1 MMNFS
6 FPRKTKIL
14 LIPFLCDLLL
24 SQQVNVDY
32 PIGFVSHYPLI
43 VHQDEKIPETG
54 ANVCIVR
61 APWALIE
68 PEEDKWDFSLLD
80 KQLEWAKKTGIK
92 LICLME
98 AGPAHAAGVRWL
110 VEKLKSQGETMCSAK
125 GDVIDDPSYQSE
137 TYRFYLSRFIRKT
150 IDYLSHHKYAE
161 YIYGYSNGCEWW
173 HPILFSYSNC
183 DKNSFRE
190 WLRGKY
196 RSLKELNDSW
206 GTKFGDW
213 AEIQPPTLYPL
224 GLGRHPQ
231 GCFLPAIA
239 SSNLCW
245 ATSEGSHIDVKPGE
259 KLTFELELNTENLIG
274 EAFLEVA
281 WLSKDNLK
289 PFKSDW
295 SPPFTQSN
303 GKGIISFTLTVPPS
317 ASKAWLLM
325 KLVGTG
331 KVVFHSIH
339 IFDDEGNDLAP
350 NPFLDPNLGKWTFIA
365 WSVGQKENLSY
376 QWKSRGEMV
385 ITYQPKIS
393 IEGNPKYP
401 LAMIDDWFNY
411 RFESFAQFIDWMAEE
426 CQISDPT
433 HPVISYLTFAFA
445 NPFEWDYA
453 QDVAIALDY
462 WAENAKHQTILGMQ
476 INSAEGDFDSL
487 TSAIDSVRRFGKPIW
502 AIDLLD
508 FTKGTYL
515 GETGLTRTS
524 LSVLQHAGSE
534 SGIQYYCWYG
544 TPDYNYSELG
554 IDSLKRMIDTVKK
567 TASLLEGFK
576 PICDVALIQ
585 PRMPLYPYLPQ
596 PPNDYADFMGWYKL
610 LVRAGICPDIYTI
623 HALESADLSSYKAVI
638 IPDCAYITLKALE
651 TLRKAAFSGV
661 KLISS
666 GRFALYDMTGR
677 EIEPTSLPKLS
688 YRIDEPIGKESL
700 GEVFRLKDKGNTP
713 PRLICKQSF
722 PSSRMSEID
731 KLLKILQNFG
741 IKLLCFPQKDVQLTL
756 VPFKKDEHTVV
767 FALPQSDWSGEI
779 SIEGRYLKID
789 NLGSI
794 LNIHQERK

>member
-1 MMNFS
+1 MKNFA
-6 FPRKTKIL
+6 FPRQVKNL

-24 SQQVNVDY
+24 AQPFNVDY

-43 VHQDEKIPETG
+43 VHQDEQIPRIG

-80 KQLEWAKKTGIK
+80 RQLEWAKETGIK
-92 LICLME
+92 LVYLME

-125 GDVIDDPSYQSE
+125 GDIIDDPSYQSE
-137 TYRFYLSRFIRKT
+137 TYRSYLSRFIRNT
-150 IDYLSHHKYAE
+150 IGYLSHHKYAE

-173 HPILFSYSNC
+173 HPILYSYSKC
-183 DKNSFRE
+183 DKNGFRE
-190 WLRGKY
+190 WLRNKY
-196 RSLKELNDSW
+196 PSLKALNDSW
-206 GTKFGDW
+206 GTGFKDW
-213 AEIQPPTLYPL
+213 QEIQPPTLYPL
-224 GLGRHPQ
+224 GVGREPQ
-231 GCFLPAIA
+231 GCFMPASAYSDI
-239 SSNLCW
+239 CW
-245 ATSEGSHIDVKPGE
+245 ATNEESHINVKPGE
-259 KLTFELELNTENLIG
+259 KLTFYLELSTENLIG
-274 EAFLEVA
+274 EVFLEVA
-281 WLSKDNLK
+281 WLSKDNPK

-295 SPPFTQSN
+295 SPPFIQSN
-303 GKGIISFTLTVPPS
+303 GRGIIKFSLTVPSSS
-317 ASKAWLLM
+317 AKAWLLM
-325 KLVGTG
+325 KLMGTG
-331 KVVFHSIH
+331 KVVFQSIR
-339 IFDDEGNDLAP
+339 IFDEEGNDVAP
-350 NPFLDPNLGKWTFIA
+350 NPFLDPALGKWVFIA
-365 WSVGQKENLSY
+365 WSVEQSENLSH
-376 QWKSRGEMV
+376 QWKSRGEMS

-393 IEGNPKYP
+393 LEGNPEFP

-411 RFESFAQFIDWMAEE
+411 RFENFAQFIDWMAEE
-426 CQISDPT
+426 CQIADPNR
-433 HPVISYLTFAFA
+433 PVLSYLTFAFA

-462 WAENAKHQTILGMQ
+462 WVENAKHQTILGMQ

-487 TSAIDSVRRFGKPIW
+487 TAAIDSVRRYGKPIW

-515 GETGLTRTS
+515 GEDGLTRTS
-524 LSVLQHAGSE
+524 LSVLQHSGSE

-554 IDSLKRMIDTVKK
+554 IDSLKRMIDRVKK
-567 TASLLEGFK
+567 TASLLKGFK
-576 PICDVALIQ
+576 PICEVALVQ

-623 HALESADLSSYKAVI
+623 HALEKADLSLYKAVI
-638 IPDCAYITLKALE
+638 IPDCAYITYKALE
-651 TLRKAAFSGV
+651 ALRKASLAGV

-677 EIEPTSLPKLS
+677 KIEPSSLPKLS
-688 YRIDEPIGKESL
+688 HRFEESIGRESL

-713 PRLICKQSF
+713 PRLICTQSF
-722 PSSRMSEID
+722 PSVPLPKLD
-731 KLLKILQNFG
+731 KLLKILKNSG
-741 IKLLCFPQKDVQLTL
+741 VNVLCHPMKDAQLTL
-756 VPFKKDEHTVV
+756 VPFKKNEHSIV
-767 FALPQSDWSGEI
+767 FALPQFDWTGEV
-779 SIEGRYLKID
+779 SIEGRYFRID
-789 NLGSI
+789 KLGSL
-794 LNIHQERK
+794 LNIRQERK